1 MLSSI
6 RNFFAIIGVLLI
18 AALIYALIK
27 FGPVYQVL
35 NNFDGNALPVYTE
48 MANKLLATGNLAET
62 MVWKVP
68 VADGV
73 TVDQV
78 EATMKSVASEHNIKE
93 IGELPLSSEVQTITG
108 HEQRYIKVFMFC
120 NAMTASRMIAYNDA
134 YSAYFPCR
142 ISLVADKAGKLWLYA
157 FNMNTIIFG
166 GKPLPPDLREEA
178 IGVKA
183 IMQDIMNR
191 GAKGE
196 VVMPEANSAGGEVVK
211 PDANGAKSEVVT
223 PEENI
228 VPKPEQKQ

>member
-6 RNFFAIIGVLLI
+6 RNFFAVIGVLLV

-35 NNFDGNALPVYTE
+35 NNFDGKALPVYTG
-48 MANKLLATGNLAET
+48 MANKLLATGNLAEA

-73 TVDQV
+73 TADQV

-93 IGELPLSSEVQTITG
+93 IGELPLSSEVQAITG
-108 HEQRYIKVFMFC
+108 HEQRYIKIFMFC
-120 NAMTASRMIAYNDA
+120 NAMSASRMIAYNDA

-142 ISLVADKAGKLWLYA
+142 ISLVADKDGKLWLYA
-157 FNMNTIIFG
+157 FNMDTIIFG
-166 GKPLPPDLREEA
+166 GTPLPPDLREEA
-178 IGVKA
+178 IGIKA
-183 IMQDIMNR
+183 IMRDIMNR

-196 VVMPEANSAGGEVVK
+196 VVMPEAKGAKGEVAT
-211 PDANGAKSEVVT
+211 PEANGAKGEVVV
-223 PEENI
+223 PEANS
-228 VPKPEQKQ
+228 VPKSEQEK

>member
-35 NNFDGNALPVYTE
+35 NDFDGKALPVYTE
-48 MANKLLATGNLAET
+48 MANTLLATGNLAET

-73 TVDQV
+73 TADQV
-78 EATMKSVASEHNIKE
+78 EAAMKSVASEHNIKE
-93 IGELPLSSEVQTITG
+93 IGELPLSNEVQAITG
-108 HEQRYIKVFMFC
+108 QDQRYMKIFMFC

-142 ISLVADKAGKLWLYA
+142 ISLVADRTGKLWLYA
-157 FNMNTIIFG
+157 FNLDTIIFG

-191 GAKGE
+191 GAKGK
-196 VVMPEANSAGGEVVK
+196 VLMPEVNTMHPPAPVQEA
-211 PDANGAKSEVVT
+211 
-223 PEENI
+223 
-228 VPKPEQKQ
+228 Q